1 MFPDAQDVPSKPP
14 QFLRRFSVSLL
25 VFLNLLRPEAII
37 RFGLNT
43 MFWTAKIMSGEPG
56 RSRRCNLKRKPRA
69 CSAERNFLS
78 GRVLRPRMRL
88 MLSRR
93 CAGVSTSAISS
104 CSGHLVSA
112 ASKGASGHNDASIRN
127 SLSNNFPRR
136 FKRGRVAC
144 GRRDSDDDFRAVRA
158 ADFDLGRARLLCP
171 AGRPRNIGLRDC
183 GRAAAHDCVSWAFMA
198 KPSINSTLTIKF
210 SVRHAIERFHY
221 PRDQ

>member
-1 MFPDAQDVPSKPP
+1 MVRGISRFKSCSQTRKTYHPSLRNSFVAFLSRSWFSLIFSAQKRSFVLGLTPCSGQPCQKQPSTKM
-14 QFLRRFSVSLL
+14 
-25 VFLNLLRPEAII
+25 A
-37 RFGLNT
+37 T
-43 MFWTAKIMSGEPG
+43 FW
-56 RSRRCNLKRKPRA
+56 LH
-69 CSAERNFLS
+69 FLS
-78 GRVLRPRMRL
+78 GCVLRPRMRL

-112 ASKGASGHNDASIRN
+112 ASKGASGHNDASIRI

-158 ADFDLGRARLLCP
+158 ADFDLGRARLLCR
-171 AGRPRNIGLRDC
+171 ADRPRNIGLRDC